1 MPVVESIFVRDQFI
15 ISQMLITHILISI
28 DFFSDWDKFQRVTK
42 TSSIHISSPRIFI
55 QLESRIS
62 NRTVIILTVIQIYSR
77 SLILICYVLLQHNPL
92 ISRHMSSILNIQS
105 HPLVFTRCRF
115 IIKRSSIVLTSLSI
129 SDYINTIIN
138 SCLCS
143 RQNFTTCET

>member
-1 MPVVESIFVRDQFI
+1 MPVVESIFVRDQLI

-62 NRTVIILTVIQIYSR
+62 SRTVIILTVIQIYSR
-77 SLILICYVLLQHNPL
+77 NLILKHNPL

-143 RQNFTTCET
+143 RQNFATCET